1 MPSLLAFGGKR
12 TRHRRDHARLNARPS
27 VWDVSANT
35 SRENGR
41 APEPAWY
48 PFLEIRSWFGLPV
61 PGPAAGFGSGPPA
74 PAPGSPCGGF
84 GTDSPPHP
92 PRALRARPRRRRK
105 SDPSIGCEATRG
117 GTSRRGPCR
126 RRRGRQQDGY
136 AKGPV
141 YWRYGVSIGGC
152 AGGGACSGPRPR
164 GSSPLSSPSL
174 NHLAAM

>member
-61 PGPAAGFGSGPPA
+61 PGPAAGSGSG
-74 PAPGSPCGGF
+74 
-84 GTDSPPHP
+84 H
-92 PRALRARPRRRRK
+92 RLRP
-105 SDPSIGCEATRG
+105 PSIRPLNQLRTYERRYYVPATVMRETRSVG
-117 GTSRRGPCR
+117 LCTELRVSRSLPTPSM
-126 RRRGRQQDGY
+126 
-136 AKGPV
+136 PV
-141 YWRYGVSIGGC
+141 HR
-152 AGGGACSGPRPR
+152 
-164 GSSPLSSPSL
+164 SSKLIEIVISL
-174 NHLAAM
+174 TG